1 MKHFEVF
8 LDESGSFK
16 NIGSPSMVSGFLCQG
31 NDCDT
36 KWATHLLEKVKTAD
50 RRFADISIDPFH
62 AMETNNSAIPDFI
75 ATVIESMT
83 SQKVKIVEFKNLE
96 RIDIVNSD
104 ITYLNV
110 FAEGIVQL
118 VLQLLAETEDKV
130 DLRIVFAHRRDM
142 AMWENESKYERIPVE
157 EYETRIAERIILRL
171 ARLPERIRNR
181 CSWKLERQDAIK
193 YKPLMI
199 ADAICF
205 ALRGGRK
212 QFSAFLKERIDQ
224 LPAYR
229 FTVIEHASWT
239 AIQENI
245 VAGRLADAIYIWY
258 SSDDRRLE
266 NYKTQFKEQMIGK
279 LSNLGSLERRLQF
292 RSLSYFIDN
301 LIWSRRYDIAN
312 RLLDK
317 ITEEFMPI
325 ITSEGINEPIFS
337 FDVPFYRLTIATHQG
352 DIATAEKHIATC
364 RAMLPQFATR
374 WETLDYYLSYKI
386 REAEHQKNTFDFLGA
401 IETLN
406 QIEKI
411 LNETVGLFH
420 LINELGDIG
429 ENIRSSTMGKVLGSR
444 LLARCYL
451 LEQQSDQSDLARH
464 DSDAAI
470 EQFQEDYDKA
480 RQYQYRAMIEY
491 ESGQYNEALFWL
503 GKSFCAPKNST
514 VAQLLRTILE
524 FRGEKIF
531 GITHYVR
538 IMAECLLNGEEL
550 GQKMHLEWGRQKA
563 ENYLNGQKENPI
575 PIIYWKLGTSSA
587 KVGAK
592 SASQYYE
599 DAIRLSYSDSK
610 RFTNRA
616 MGLAM
621 EAERLALLE
630 QNMRPK
636 NCMQKLLRS
645 YYDFMDESL
654 PSSMRTHFTPW
665 EKQLIEASKASIN
678 MQKEILYN
686 LSRQVPVI

>member
-1 MKHFEVF
+1 MIEYELF

-16 NIGSPSMVSGFLCQG
+16 QIGAPSIVAGFLCQG

-36 KWATHLLEKVKTAD
+36 KWAVHLLEKVKTAD
-50 RRFADISIDPFH
+50 KRFIDISIDPFH
-62 AMETNNSAIPDFI
+62 AMETNNSSIPDFI
-75 ATVIESMT
+75 AAVIESM
-83 SQKVKIVEFKNLE
+83 SSEKVKLVEFKNHE
-96 RIDIVNSD
+96 RLDIVNSD

-118 VLQLLAETEDKV
+118 FLQLLAETEDKV
-130 DLRIVFAHRRDM
+130 NLRIVFAHRRDM
-142 AMWENESKYERIPVE
+142 AIWENESKYERIPVE

-224 LPAYR
+224 LPACR

-245 VAGRLADAIYIWY
+245 VAGRLADAIYLWY
-258 SSDDRRLE
+258 SSDDRQLE
-266 NYKTQFKEQMIGK
+266 NYKNQFKKQIADK
-279 LSNLGSLERRLQF
+279 LYCLGSLERGLQY
-292 RSLSYFIDN
+292 RTLSNFIDN
-301 LIWSRRYDIAN
+301 LIWSRKYEITN
-312 RLLDK
+312 RLLDR
-317 ITEEFMPI
+317 M
-325 ITSEGINEPIFS
+325 SEDFLPLLTVKQISDQILS
-337 FDVPFYRLTIATHQG
+337 FDVNFYRLTTATHQG
-352 DIATAEKHIATC
+352 DIVMGENQISIC
-364 RAMLPQFATR
+364 RAMLPQFAAR

-429 ENIRSSTMGKVLGSR
+429 ENMRSSTMGKVFGSR

-451 LEQQSDQSDLARH
+451 LKQQSCQVELARQ

-470 EQFQEDYDKA
+470 EQFQEDYNKA

-491 ESGQYNEALFWL
+491 EAGQYNEALFWL
-503 GKSFCAPKNST
+503 GKGFCAPKNST
-514 VAQLLRTILE
+514 VSQLLRTILE

-531 GITHYVR
+531 GIMHYVR

-550 GQKMHLEWGRQKA
+550 GRKMYQEWGRQKA

-575 PIIYWKLGTSSA
+575 PIIYWKLGTTSA

-599 DAIRLSYSDSK
+599 HAIRLSCCDSK

-630 QNMRPK
+630 PNMRPK

-654 PSSMRTHFTPW
+654 PSTMRTHFVLW
-665 EKQLIEASKASIN
+665 EKQLIEASEASLN
-678 MQKEILYN
+678 KQKEILYN